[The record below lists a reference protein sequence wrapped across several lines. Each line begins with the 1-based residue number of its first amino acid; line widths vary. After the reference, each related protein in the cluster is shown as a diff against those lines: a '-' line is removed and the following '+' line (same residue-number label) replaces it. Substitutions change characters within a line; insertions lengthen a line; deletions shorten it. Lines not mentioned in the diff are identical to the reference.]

1 MCAKE
6 NPRNRHG
13 PTLLSRHA
21 LAEADLTAL
30 MSQVNHSEMFRLR
43 AWSTPGDFG
52 PVNIPLDAALNFI
65 AAEGLARSRH

>member
-1 MCAKE
+1 
-6 NPRNRHG
+6 
-13 PTLLSRHA
+13 
-21 LAEADLTAL
+21 